1 MNTPPTHR
9 TDFHPAPSQKKTTPP
24 TACRVA
30 VRFAPQ
36 GATPRPRAAH
46 RSDPHHKEP
55 HPRPRAARTTRSHT
69 PDRVPHT
76 GPIRTTR
83 GHAPDC
89 VPRCGSIRTT
99 RSHTPDCVPRCG
111 SIRTTRSHTPTACC
125 TPVRFAPVVATA
137 GGVGVVE
144 LHLSLGSARE
154 RWGAHSPGGRR
165 AVWRA
170 ARLAGTHEGGSILAG
185 VLDRTKSGFM
195 LDGAPPTAPSLLPPG
210 STGPSRR
217 PGGGIRRFG
226 GPRRGRAGCA
236 STAGWPANRRRSGW
250 GPR

>member
-9 TDFHPAPSQKKTTPP
+9 TDFHPAPSQKKPH
-24 TACRVA
+24 
-30 VRFAPQ
+30 PQ
-36 GATPRPRAAH
+36 PRAAH
-46 RSDPHHKEP
+46 RSDSHHKEP
-55 HPRPRAARTTRSHT
+55 HPRPRAAHRSDSHHKGPRSRLRAALRFDPHHKEPH

-83 GHAPDC
+83 
-89 VPRCGSIRTT
+89 
-99 RSHTPDCVPRCG
+99 
-111 SIRTTRSHTPTACC
+111 SHTPTACR
-125 TPVRFAPVVATA
+125 TPVRFARIVATE
-137 GGVGVVE
+137 GGVGGVE

-165 AVWRA
+165 AAWRA

-195 LDGAPPTAPSLLPPG
+195 LDGALPTAPSLLPPG